1 MKKCAIFVLV
11 LFLLAATFMASCSK
25 SESKETFGECV
36 ISSEYE
42 DLTQDEYTSYLQEA
56 YGLDTLLS
64 HKVYHS
70 NGNFQVDF
78 KFSKDVKDVK
88 EWQLDSARKFA
99 IDKFYS
105 RDIAKYD
112 LWNYDVWLIEHLEQE
127 SISVTYRIF
136 TESKLATSGR
146 YPDETYPT
154 NDAGLTYG
162 PDIKYNTNPA
172 QEPDLIQVCNE
183 DGLVGYIYES
193 DIKDGAES
201 LEEAINWEP
210 RTYKV
215 PMYLEDGK
223 TVIGEFTID
232 GSIEATGTQAS
243 SPSPAWNGEFTIE
256 LPEGY
261 SITTDKNG
269 NQIYSD
275 GTQTVGGMTIRTV
288 PEGFAITEYFK
299 KDFLIALGIEE
310 AADESLGYYGE
321 GSTGGMG
328 PWGWSEEYFSDVPDS
343 KDRTIHT
350 SHQFFIMSDEKTVL
364 DFWIDLMIVDNAV
377 KDQILMSI
385 EIPEIERYRQEPAP
399 EPTISQ
405 DAPYELLDLPEGYTV
420 YILDERCIQFFNDK
434 YPVGGLDVIKI
445 PDGAYDPDDA
455 HWIWLEKAGISD
467 FNSANRKVVQYL
479 GGMTGSDN
487 TWIAEF
493 SGNDPE
499 IHCQHIYRVIGN
511 DLYDV
516 WFELNWITREE
527 AEELA
532 KVIQFTKE

>member
-1 MKKCAIFVLV
+1 MKKGAICVLV
-11 LFLLAATFMASCSK
+11 LILFSTVFMASCNK
-25 SESKETFGECV
+25 SESKDTFGECV
-36 ISSEYE
+36 ISAEFE
-42 DLTQDEYTSYLQEA
+42 DLTQDEYTTYLREA

-78 KFSKDVKDVK
+78 QFSKDAE
-88 EWQLDSARKFA
+88 EWQITSAQKFA
-99 IDKFYS
+99 VDKFYA

-112 LWNYDVWLIEHLEQE
+112 LWDYDVWLIEHLDDDVA
-127 SISVTYRIF
+127 SVTYRIF
-136 TESKLATSGR
+136 TKSKLVTSGI

-162 PDIKYNTNPA
+162 PDIKDNTNPA

-183 DGLVGYIYES
+183 DSLVGYIYAS

-243 SPSPAWNGEFTIE
+243 SPSPSWNGEFTIE

-261 SITTDKNG
+261 TITTDENG
-269 NQIYSD
+269 NQTYSD
-275 GTQTVGGMTIRTV
+275 GSQTVGGMAIRTI
-288 PEGFAITEYFK
+288 PEGFEITEYFK

-328 PWGWSEEYFSDVPDS
+328 PWGWSEEYFSDVPDPN
-343 KDRTIHT
+343 DRTIHT

-405 DAPYELLDLPEGYTV
+405 DAPYGLLDLPEGYTV

-434 YPVGGLDVIKI
+434 YPIGGLDVIKI

-493 SGNDPE
+493 AGNDPE
-499 IHCQHIYRVIGN
+499 IHRQHIYRVIGN
-511 DLYDV
+511 DLYDM

-527 AEELA
+527 AVKLS
-532 KVIQFTKE
+532 KVIRFVDG